1 MSQSTWYRE
10 RAAESDRK
18 ALASTNAAT
27 RGRHI
32 KDRDSWLE
40 IAASID
46 AADEVEKHKK
56 G

>member
-10 RAAESDRK
+10 RATESDRK

-27 RGRHI
+27 RARHI

-46 AADEVEKHKK
+46 AADEAKKHKK